1 MYPKIMSIINLLF
14 TFVLAS
20 AGIYAQGCTNA
31 SLTGAFGYTLSGT
44 VTNGDG
50 RLVRSSQVGRIVFD
64 GKGAYTGVAAS
75 SLGNTTDVAEFAGQI
90 SIGADCTATAKTGT
104 GADATDLDMI
114 VVNDGNDFSAVVR
127 AGDATLVGIG
137 TKVEGK
143 GTCSLATLTGT
154 YGYQGEGVAT
164 LNGKSVST
172 AEIGILTFDGKEG
185 LTGTFSAIGGGQA
198 NRQSFTGTYALSDI
212 CFGSAAYKVG
222 DATFQMN
229 FMVTN
234 GGNQL
239 LYSESTAGAVTTG
252 SGARTSFK

>member
-1 MYPKIMSIINLLF
+1 MSIRLF
-14 TFVLAS
+14 LFSFVLAS
-20 AGIYAQGCTNA
+20 AGVYAQECSNA

-50 RLVRSSQVGRIVFD
+50 KLVRSSQVGRIVFD
-64 GKGAYTGVAAS
+64 GKGAYTGVAAV
-75 SLGNTTDVAEFAGQI
+75 SLQTTVEVSEFSGQI

-104 GADATDLDMI
+104 GADATDLDLI

-127 AGDATLVGIG
+127 AGDATLVGVG

-143 GTCSLATLTGT
+143 GTCSLATLNGT
-154 YGYQGEGVAT
+154 YGYQGEGVAAI
-164 LNGKSVST
+164 NGKSVST

-185 LTGTFSAIGGGQA
+185 VTGTFSAIGGGQM

-222 DATFQMN
+222 DVTYQMN
-229 FMVTN
+229 FMVTG

-239 LYSESTAGAVTTG
+239 LYSELAAGAVTTG